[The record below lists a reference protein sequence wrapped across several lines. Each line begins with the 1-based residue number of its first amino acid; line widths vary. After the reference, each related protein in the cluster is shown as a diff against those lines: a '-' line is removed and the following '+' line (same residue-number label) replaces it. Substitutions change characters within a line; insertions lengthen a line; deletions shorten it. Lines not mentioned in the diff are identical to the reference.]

1 MSESCGSLVPVLAHR
16 SRCGRAP
23 LFSEALRAVR
33 VEEVAIRVVGALGDR
48 DAELGVQLRGHLAG
62 HGAVPAADEDRGHRA
77 HVGIEPGGD
86 APLDAAHVGI
96 RGGDIVLAREE
107 QRHVDGHPREDGLL
121 DGGQALARAGDLDEE
136 VRPPRARVEL
146 LGLGE
151 GARGVVREERR
162 DLERH
167 EAVHAVG
174 RVMDGAE
181 EVGGLGQVLD
191 GQLEEELLARLA
203 RGDLLLDARVVV
215 RALADGLVEDGGVR
229 GEPADAELV
238 DVALERAAGEEL
250 AGDVVEPQA
259 LAGLAERE
267 RW

>member
-1 MSESCGSLVPVLAHR
+1 MVR
-16 SRCGRAP
+16 
-23 LFSEALRAVR
+23 EALRSVR

-48 DAELGVQLRGHLAG
+48 DAELGVQLGAG
-62 HGAVPAADEDRGHRA
+62 TLPATARSQRLMKTEATERTSGLR
-77 HVGIEPGGD
+77 PGGD

-107 QRHVDGHPREDGLL
+107 QRHVDRHPREDGLL

-146 LGLGE
+146 LGLRD
-151 GARGVVREERR
+151 GARGVVGEERR

-191 GQLEEELLARLA
+191 GQLEEELLARHL
-203 RGDLLLDARVVV
+203 
-215 RALADGLVEDGGVR
+215 
-229 GEPADAELV
+229 PAAIFCLMP
-238 DVALERAAGEEL
+238 AS
-250 AGDVVEPQA
+250 
-259 LAGLAERE
+259 
-267 RW
+267 